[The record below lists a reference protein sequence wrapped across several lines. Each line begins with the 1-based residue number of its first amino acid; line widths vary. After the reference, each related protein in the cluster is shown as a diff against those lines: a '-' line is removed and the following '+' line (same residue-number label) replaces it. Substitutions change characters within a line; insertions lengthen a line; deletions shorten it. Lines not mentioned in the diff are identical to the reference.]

1 MIHLSGWQ
9 CCRRQTQFSAKV
21 VGHILS
27 NFIDLADQGD
37 GYGIP
42 NKEVF
47 TTLMTAARQ
56 EGLLLDPVY
65 SGKAFMGLI
74 DQTNIGAFSDHEDVV
89 FIHTGGAQSLNVY
102 EAGIYAELAHSRSG

>member
-1 MIHLSGWQ
+1 MADNFGRELGLSAAALP
-9 CCRRQTQFSAKV
+9 SAQV
-21 VGHILS
+21 NHAYL
-27 NFIDLADQGD
+27 GD